1 MRARVRAGPRGH
13 WKYLPADCTLL
24 DLLRSSAMA

>member
-1 MRARVRAGPRGH
+1 MRVRAGPRGH
-13 WKYLPADCTLL
+13 WKYLPADCRLL